1 MKLPKKEVSSK
12 DLSSLF
18 ILPAVLVVLF
28 ICSGCGNLKE
38 TFNFTS
44 IDEEGNVIGETDLN
58 LPARELL
65 LQGMDDYNV
74 GKYFTAIE
82 FFEDI
87 LNRYPF
93 SDEAT
98 LAELKAADC
107 SYHLERYAEALLLY
121 EEFENRHPT
130 NESMPYVMFQK
141 AMCNYKQIDRIDR
154 DTAGAIRSI
163 ELFKQLLKAY
173 PDSPYTDEARSR
185 IGKATEFLA
194 NHEYFVVEYYVR
206 TAKYDQAITRLK
218 YLLAMY
224 PETAIADKAQEMLTR
239 IEAGNPPKSRLTA
252 WFPNLS
258 LPDWKFFGRQSDE
271 EDTTADPAAQY

>member
-1 MKLPKKEVSSK
+1 MMKQPKKYFSSHR
-12 DLSSLF
+12 SF
-18 ILPAVLVVLF
+18 LPAVLVVLLM
-28 ICSGCGNLKE
+28 CSGCGDLKKA
-38 TFNFTS
+38 FNFTS
-44 IDEEGNVIGETDLN
+44 IDEEGNEIGDVDLN
-58 LPARELL
+58 LPARDLL
-65 LQGMDDYNV
+65 LKGMDDYSV

-93 SDEAT
+93 SPEAT

-107 SYHLERYAEALLLY
+107 NYHLERYTEALLLY

-154 DTAGAIRSI
+154 DTAGAIKSI
-163 ELFKQLLKAY
+163 ELFQQLLTAY
-173 PDSPYTDEARSR
+173 PDSPYTNEAKAR
-185 IGKATEFLA
+185 ISAATEFLA

-206 TAKYDQAITRLK
+206 TAKYDQATIRLK

-224 PETAIADKAQEMLTR
+224 PETAIAAKAQELLTR
-239 IEAGNPPKSRLTA
+239 IEAGNPPRSRLTA
-252 WFPNLS
+252 WFPKLS
-258 LPDWKFFGRQSDE
+258 LPDWTIFGQSDE
-271 EDTTADPAAQY
+271 EDSTAEPAQY